1 VAGHTATRERMALWR
16 EGGAAE
22 VPEEWRRGEEE
33 AGCAIWLMYKAG
45 GIDACVLFGSARL
58 CGLGDRAVCSS
69 VEWNRLYVSTNGRE
83 SLPMAGI
90 RRSFSNATPPCS
102 FLGIRKLHCS
112 VERDERNVPR
122 VRMHKLYFQPPEKP
136 EETRHTCKHDE
147 ASALHLLT

>member
-1 VAGHTATRERMALWR
+1 MHVFYSVRHDYVVWVIVRCAL
-16 EGGAAE
+16 
-22 VPEEWRRGEEE
+22 V
-33 AGCAIWLMYKAG
+33 
-45 GIDACVLFGSARL
+45 
-58 CGLGDRAVCSS
+58 SS
-69 VEWNRLYVSTNGRE
+69 GTDCMLSTNGRE

-122 VRMHKLYFQPPEKP
+122 VPMHKLYFQPPEKP

-147 ASALHLLT
+147 ASALHLLTQHLHLDSKMSKTFMNRSPVRR